1 MLNPTAKL
9 ESLRK
14 YVEYALEKAQPAAQL
29 TGAFADCRANGDAA
43 SLFFFRR
50 RPLASP
56 SRAHRII
63 TTTRWL
69 TSPTRPIG
77 RSSRADLLDDELQ
90 LILSKVNATN
100 GSSPKQ
106 LLALSTVSK
115 RFAKLV
121 RQPAVWRDLD
131 VSSHASFLTDRVL
144 NSIVRDD
151 GAFGMLRS
159 VSLAGC
165 TRVTETEIVTLLNAC
180 GNSLERLDISGCTL
194 VKTSTIEH
202 AARTCTNLTLL
213 DLTGCAHVDTL
224 DALKMT
230 DTFWP
235 KLEEVRL
242 VGTSRLSGRVCQTE
256 FDALADEI
264 ASRWNRWREA
274 RREGRRQAL
283 LAAEMEAD
291 ALKVKLA
298 TGREPAG
305 LAELLSAEDERRR
318 ALEDLES
325 DDAVALEEEL
335 HIDHA
340 ECDCGPAVSLEA
352 MPALV
357 RKCRRWVEAWQEGH
371 PVSACDHALVMQGAM
386 GEQAGLATLNLFPNC
401 GHVMCEVCEQKER
414 VNMQRRPVEGGEFEY
429 VYPCRLCN
437 QDMPNPGGFEITLTQ

>member
-1 MLNPTAKL
+1 M
-9 ESLRK
+9 
-14 YVEYALEKAQPAAQL
+14 
-29 TGAFADCRANGDAA
+29 
-43 SLFFFRR
+43 
-50 RPLASP
+50 
-56 SRAHRII
+56 
-63 TTTRWL
+63 
-69 TSPTRPIG
+69 
-77 RSSRADLLDDELQ
+77 
-90 LILSKVNATN
+90 
-100 GSSPKQ
+100 
-106 LLALSTVSK
+106 STVSK

-165 TRVTETEIVTLLNAC
+165 TRVTETAIVKLLNAC
-180 GNSLERLDISGCTL
+180 GNSLERLDLSGCTL